1 MTKTTEAVHECVHEW
16 ERECYGCTQDD
27 LIASIKCHA
36 RFTTSSEMLVGS
48 ILSDVQEMLS
58 RIDDDPLNRECYKK
72 KARQA
77 LNRAKFILFN
87 PEIAKP
93 ILETS
98 R

>member
-1 MTKTTEAVHECVHEW
+1 MTKTTEAVHEW

-27 LIASIKCHA
+27 LIASIKRHA

-58 RIDDDPLNRECYKK
+58 RIEDDPLSRERYKE

-77 LNRAKFILFN
+77 LNHAKFILFN
-87 PEIAKP
+87 PEITKP
-93 ILETS
+93 IFETS